1 MARWEWLIIEG
12 LVLALL
18 VWELL
23 RTRRAIRRDR
33 AAAKQ
38 RGPDADT

>member
-1 MARWEWLIIEG
+1 MGRWEWLIIEA
-12 LVLALL
+12 LVLGLL

-33 AAAKQ
+33 AAAKE
-38 RGPDADT
+38 RPPDA